1 MATHVWRGDAPAVA
15 QVTTVQVT
23 AYDAATSYRLTINGK
38 TVAVDGDT
46 DVNDTATALAAAFNA
61 STIPEFAEITASA
74 ATDTV
79 TLTADTAGKPFT
91 VTSSVSGGTGT
102 IGAAT
107 SATANS
113 GPAVVAA
120 ANFDSGSLPS
130 NSDTMILQ
138 DSGNSLKYTLDALA
152 AVTLDLLVIAA
163 DFSDGAQVGLPR
175 TNTDSTSYVEYRDT
189 YLEVGATAVRIGE
202 GRGQGSSGLRLNL
215 LSAQTSVQVFA
226 TGNSSDTDYA
236 ALQII
241 GTNASNVLQVFGGQV
256 DVAMQPGQVA
266 TFATVTVS
274 GGQVRFGSG
283 VTLTTV
289 EANGDSS
296 VEVRSAA
303 TTLRSQGGG
312 RIYKL
317 GAGAV
322 TTVDVGGGTFELAA
336 AGTIGTLTVRA
347 GKTFDASKLTTSV
360 TITNA
365 TLYAGARVVDPNG
378 KLVWS
383 NAIACPDGIDSVT
396 IISKKSATLL
406 PG

>member
-61 STIPEFAEITASA
+61 STIPEFAEITAEA

-79 TLTADTAGKPFT
+79 TLTADTEGKPFT

-107 SATANS
+107 SATANA

-130 NSDTMILQ
+130 NNDTMILQ

-175 TNTDSTSYVEYRDT
+175 TNSDATSYVEYRDT

>member
-61 STIPEFAEITASA
+61 STIPEFAEITAEA

-274 GGQVRFGSG
+274 GGQVRFGAG

>member
-15 QVTTVQVT
+15 QVASVEIT
-23 AYDAATSYRLTINGK
+23 AYDAATTYRLTINGK
-38 TVAVDGDT
+38 TVSVAGTTDADG
-46 DVNDTATALAAAFNA
+46 TATALAAAWNA
-61 STIPEFAEITASA
+61 SEIPEFAEITASA

-79 TLTADTAGKPFT
+79 TLTADTEGKPFT

-102 IGAAT
+102 IGSVTAV
-107 SATANS
+107 TANA

-120 ANFDSGSLPS
+120 ANFDSGSLPG
-130 NSDTMILQ
+130 NSDTLILQ

-175 TNTDSTSYVEYRDT
+175 TNSDATSYVEYRDT

-215 LSAQTSVQVFA
+215 LSAQTSIQVFA

-241 GTNASNVLQVFGGQV
+241 GTHASNVLQVFGGQV

-303 TTLRSQGGG
+303 TTLRSQGAG
-312 RIYKL
+312 RIHKL

-322 TTVDVGGGTFELAA
+322 TTVDVGGGVFELAA
-336 AGTIGTLTVRA
+336 AGTITTLTVRA
-347 GKTFDASKLTTSV
+347 GKTFDASKLTVGV

-378 KLVWS
+378 KLSWT
-383 NAIACPDGIDSVT
+383 NPIACPDGIDSVT
-396 IISKKSATLL
+396 IVSKKSATLL